1 MRLAPRQI
9 APSYTIYVTFPFTL
23 PGRYLETFKI
33 THIMNK
39 FFSKGET
46 LLAYVAALLM
56 AVLAIASAFRSDG
69 GAALLCF
76 CFAYIAYD
84 LGRGFQ
90 KEEEA

>member
-1 MRLAPRQI
+1 MKHQKPD
-9 APSYTIYVTFPFTL
+9 
-23 PGRYLETFKI
+23 
-33 THIMNK
+33 IMNK
-39 FFSKGET
+39 FFSRGET

-84 LGRGFQ
+84 LGRGFG
-90 KEEEA
+90 KEEKEA